1 MVRWRSALEKQV
13 KAVKYRLSDDIKKVF
28 KERWGDEWDKDKGEG
43 SAYQYWL
50 AQKKLEDNAMK
61 QRGK

>member
-1 MVRWRSALEKQV
+1 
-13 KAVKYRLSDDIKKVF
+13 LSDDIKKVF
-28 KERWGDEWDKDKGEG
+28 KECWGDEWDKDRDEG

-50 AQKKLEDNAMK
+50 AQKKLEDNAIK